1 MMDGQV
7 HAGTIHTTQELG
19 KTGNPL
25 VIKGVERIESI
36 VLQRQDLRLD
46 AELRTHVISR
56 VMRRDFNLTSVK
68 LFWYTKGYLRRQT
81 ARRMLL
87 DLQAEADRLEDLARP
102 YEMPSSAPAA
112 TCSMRIISDEAQ
124 LLFDALI
131 LADRSLH
138 KLMHSPLA
146 EVAEDNMGPFL
157 RTFTVLR
164 KEVFGFFDNAPQRA
178 DAQGSL
184 GN

>member
-1 MMDGQV
+1 MVDR
-7 HAGTIHTTQELG
+7 HAALLHEL
-19 KTGNPL
+19 L
-25 VIKGVERIESI
+25 EVRVAERIGRIPADADQDHINRRTCPFEVEYIESSGLST
-36 VLQRQDLRLD
+36 VVYQPARQGSQCGI
-46 AELRTHVISR
+46 T
-56 VMRRDFNLTSVK
+56 
-68 LFWYTKGYLRRQT
+68 
-81 ARRMLL
+81 RRMLL
-87 DLQAEADRLEDLARP
+87 ELQAEADRLEDLARP

-112 TCSMRIISDEAQ
+112 TCSMRIIFDEAQ

-146 EVAEDNMGPFL
+146 EVTEDNMGPFL

-164 KEVFGFFDNAPQRA
+164 KEVFSFFDNAPQRA
-178 DAQGSL
+178 DAQESL

>member
-1 MMDGQV
+1 MHDQRQ
-7 HAGTIHTTQELG
+7 AGATHTLQELG
-19 KTGNPL
+19 ITGNPL
-25 VIKGVERIESI
+25 VIKGVERIEAI
-36 VLQRQDLRLD
+36 VLQGQDVRLD
-46 AELRTHVISR
+46 AEVRSHVISR

-68 LFWYTKGYLRRQT
+68 LYWYTKGFNRRHK

-124 LLFDALI
+124 LLFEALM
-131 LADRSLH
+131 LADRSLY

-157 RTFTVLR
+157 RSLTVLR
-164 KEVFGFFDNAPQRA
+164 KEVFGFDTRRQRSDAPESNE
-178 DAQGSL
+178 D
-184 GN
+184 